1 MGFDDLVLKA
11 LFDEEALSAFET
23 ALLSRLLQIN
33 LYPGLVALEGCCNPC
48 VHRCL
53 IHISK
58 RLHPDKPGLLRCLR
72 IAKRRNTAVRNKF
85 VGHVNAIESGRRAS
99 SLIAGRKV
107 SLSRTV
113 SFGKFPLDPVCP
125 EYVPV
130 WLVFMAGPDDVRT
143 IAISAE
149 VAGFLSDV
157 IRGRSSTRTR
167 NATEAEVAALVAS
180 GVLRED

>member
-99 SLIAGRKV
+99 SLFRKV
-107 SLSRTV
+107 SARPRLSRIRT
-113 SFGKFPLDPVCP
+113 S
-125 EYVPV
+125 
-130 WLVFMAGPDDVRT
+130 MASVY
-143 IAISAE
+143 
-149 VAGFLSDV
+149 
-157 IRGRSSTRTR
+157 GRPGRCADNS
-167 NATEAEVAALVAS
+167 NIC
-180 GVLRED
+180 